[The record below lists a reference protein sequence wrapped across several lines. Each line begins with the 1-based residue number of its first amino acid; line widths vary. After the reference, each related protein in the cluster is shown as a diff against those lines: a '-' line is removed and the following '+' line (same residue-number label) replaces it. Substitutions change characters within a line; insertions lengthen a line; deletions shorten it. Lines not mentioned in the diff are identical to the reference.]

1 MGTFTITAILSL
13 VVGGAGVSQK
23 RAIIQATGPA
33 SYDTNGSILDLSSA
47 NTTLTGLEA
56 LAAFTRVDAMQLC
69 AVNPHA
75 SDKYLPRYVR
85 AASGAPATGTVKVRN
100 ALTVTTGTPG
110 SLDEVAST
118 TDLSGTTFTFEVVGT

>member
-1 MGTFTITAILSL
+1 MSAFVFSAVLGVFQGTATSP
-13 VVGGAGVSQK
+13 K
-23 RAIIQATGPA
+23 RALLQFTGPT
-33 SYDTNGSILDLSSA
+33 SYDTNGSAIDVSSA
-47 NTTLTGLEA
+47 NADLIA
-56 LAAFTRVDAMQLC
+56 ADPMAAFVRVDGVSVVAI
-69 AVNPHA
+69 NPHA

-118 TDLSGTTFTFEVVGT
+118 TNLSGTTFTIEVIGA